1 MALYFNRIQIFFKVH
16 IMNYKNLA
24 VYLTGLFI
32 MTVGIAFSIKSNMG
46 ISPVSTIPYTMTV
59 VWGVEIG
66 LATIIFHCILV
77 LIQFILLRD
86 KFGIENLSQVIIG
99 IIFGYFTSFSVYLLS
114 FIPEST
120 NLLISFLYMG
130 ISIVVIAFGIF
141 LYLPA
146 NLIPLAGEGAMQAV
160 SIVFNKPFPKVK
172 VGFDV
177 TMVAISACTC
187 LFFVHSFGSVGLGTI
202 ISAVFVGIVL
212 RYIVKIHYHLTGVEV
227 DLKNES

>member
-1 MALYFNRIQIFFKVH
+1 
-16 IMNYKNLA
+16 MNLKN
-24 VYLTGLFI
+24 VISYLVGLFV
-32 MTVGIAFSIKSNMG
+32 MAVGIAFSIKSNMG

-86 KFGIENLSQVIIG
+86 KFGWDNFAQIFIG
-99 IIFGYFTSFSVYLLS
+99 IIFGYFTSFSVALTS
-114 FIPEST
+114 FIPDST
-120 NLLISFLYMG
+120 GILISLVYMA

-141 LYLPA
+141 LYLPP

-160 SIVFNKPFPKVK
+160 SIVFKKPFAKVK

-177 TMVAISACTC
+177 CMVVISAVIC
-187 LFFVHSFGSVGLGTI
+187 LVFVNSFGSVGLGTI
-202 ISAVFVGIVL
+202 ISAVLVGTTL
-212 RYIVKIHYHLTGVEV
+212 NYIVKIYTKLTGKTV
-227 DLKNES
+227 DLKNEG